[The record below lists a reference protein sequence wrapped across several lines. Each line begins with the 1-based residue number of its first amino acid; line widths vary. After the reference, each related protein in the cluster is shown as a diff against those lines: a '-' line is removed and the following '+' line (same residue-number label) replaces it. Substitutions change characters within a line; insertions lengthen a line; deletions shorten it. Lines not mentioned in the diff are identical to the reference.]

1 MLKACC
7 FVCFVFQSCKWR
19 GAKRGV
25 LVRGPAASVWDH
37 PSGKTPILNHT
48 RKPMSL
54 QMRCLSNTFH
64 VSFHAGQLLCVFY
77 VFAYAELLLLFF
89 PGSCVLLLLLLLL
102 LFSSV
107 SMLLLNLDTEQKVMC
122 NIHQQMSL
130 CRFHGDIS
138 KCEMQLPPGLGAEGP
153 PWNPAE
159 RIGRIV
165 EKNCAFT
172 SFPNELWL
180 SLGSTFTNEHLFL
193 LNPALECALCIQ
205 NSPTLV
211 LYYSRKIFP
220 LWDY

>member
-1 MLKACC
+1 
-7 FVCFVFQSCKWR
+7 
-19 GAKRGV
+19 
-25 LVRGPAASVWDH
+25 
-37 PSGKTPILNHT
+37 
-48 RKPMSL
+48 
-54 QMRCLSNTFH
+54 MRCLSNTFH

-102 LFSSV
+102 FSSV

-130 CRFHGDIS
+130 CRFHSDIS

-205 NSPTLV
+205 NSPALV